1 MFFLGTFLIH
11 LNFFT
16 TPIYQATATI
26 LPLNNTNQSSGV
38 SSLAS
43 RFGINVGSSAGT
55 EASML
60 SGSMFP
66 EIIMSRHLSYELISS
81 KIFTKKYNEKRP
93 LANILNN
100 IDDDS
105 LFFDDGSKI
114 SSVNKLSRMIF
125 VEKNKYSPLL
135 KLRVKSF
142 EPNLSYD
149 LANLVLTKFD
159 SLLQDWKLS
168 KIIEKKI
175 FIENRIK
182 TVSLELI
189 KAEESLKIFREK
201 NRSIAASPSLML
213 EQTRL
218 LRELEVI
225 TQVYTTL
232 KSQFEM
238 VQIEK
243 YDKSKIMSILDYPEK
258 LNNKIAPKPS
268 RMFTIYFLLLVLV
281 CSLTIISKEWITQ
294 NRDKIAALKSQ
305 F

>member
-1 MFFLGTFLIH
+1 
-11 LNFFT
+11 
-16 TPIYQATATI
+16 
-26 LPLNNTNQSSGV
+26 
-38 SSLAS
+38 
-43 RFGINVGSSAGT
+43 
-55 EASML
+55 
-60 SGSMFP
+60 MFP

-201 NRSIAASPSLML
+201 S
-213 EQTRL
+213 
-218 LRELEVI
+218 
-225 TQVYTTL
+225 
-232 KSQFEM
+232 
-238 VQIEK
+238 
-243 YDKSKIMSILDYPEK
+243 
-258 LNNKIAPKPS
+258 
-268 RMFTIYFLLLVLV
+268 
-281 CSLTIISKEWITQ
+281 
-294 NRDKIAALKSQ
+294 
-305 F
+305 